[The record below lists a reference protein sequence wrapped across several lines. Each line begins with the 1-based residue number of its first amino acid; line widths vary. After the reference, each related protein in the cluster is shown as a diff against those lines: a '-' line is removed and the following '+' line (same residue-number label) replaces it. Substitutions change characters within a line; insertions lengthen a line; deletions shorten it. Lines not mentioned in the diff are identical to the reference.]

1 MSHSSS
7 DDLFV
12 QVRTAHRLLAA
23 YYQRLLPTIE
33 SIGKEANTVFDS
45 WTPQLFNRPG
55 KNPFD
60 KWQWDLLPALVARYI
75 FKNVNDNAKVSRNDY
90 VVEFIVINDSG
101 IVEEERHHQPDGLK
115 LKQSVDKAKSVLQVG
130 IYRSAIDSEVSFDRK
145 WNQGN
150 YPDYS
155 KKSQQKWDNDFVVAG
170 FEVPLD
176 NLMTDEGILAI
187 NEMIASYLEQ
197 TAEEISAH
205 KGEVEA

>member
-1 MSHSSS
+1 MNTSST
-7 DDLFV
+7 DDLFT

-33 SIGKEANTVFDS
+33 NIAKEANTVFDS

-60 KWQWDLLPALVARYI
+60 KWKWDLLPALVARYI
-75 FKNVNDNAKVSRNDY
+75 FKSVNDNGKVSRNDY

-101 IVEEERHHQPDGLK
+101 IVEEKRHHQPDGLK
-115 LKQSVDKAKSVLQVG
+115 LKLGVEVAKSVLQVG
-130 IYRSAIDSEVSFDRK
+130 IYRSAIDSEEPFDKK
-145 WNQGN
+145 WNKGN

-155 KKSQQKWDNDFVVAG
+155 KDGQIKRDNDFVIVG

-176 NLMTDEGILAI
+176 GLMTDEGISDI
-187 NEMIASYLEQ
+187 NRKIASYLDQ
-197 TAEEISAH
+197 TAEEVQAH
-205 KGEVEA
+205 QEKVEV